1 MDSGDEVE
9 VELTLIDESGRR
21 IDTAPADI
29 GIGALRLWNWQ
40 VHPISTPQDMFADMD
55 GYLVKINYELRLE
68 PGFPAM
74 AWFEIGFDF
83 GDEESDPV
91 TVLDA
96 LPHATLA
103 QQGATSY
110 ALNQYLNL
118 VPYGDGPLTHAHL
131 PATTSTVDVFGIGSQ
146 EARWRHSSDSRN
158 GVRPGSHVAWV
169 VLMVPAG
176 TTEQRVEVSAR
187 YDLRTGGDVD
197 YWPTQRPGVFRLRL
211 VDLPIGCMVFE
222 PAVST
227 EAARTAVE
235 RSPRVFIS
243 YAHEDL
249 EHKAQARHFGNLLI
263 KCGINVHIDQWEPSQ
278 RKDWHLWAIHQIQEA
293 DFVLILASPTC
304 KAVGDGAVEPNRNRG
319 MQSETAILRELQQ
332 QDREQWGPKL
342 LPVVL
347 PGESVENL
355 PLYLQPRTM
364 DHYEVEELT
373 EEGVEDLLRA
383 LTRTPR
389 FIRPALGVPTVGA
402 AHTLS
407 TTEF

>member
-1 MDSGDEVE
+1 MGSGNEVE
-9 VELTLIDESGRR
+9 VELTLIDEGGRR

-29 GIGALRLWNWQ
+29 GIGALRLRNWQ
-40 VHPISTPQDMFADMD
+40 VHPISTPQDMFDNMD

-68 PGFPAM
+68 PGSPM
-74 AWFEIGFDF
+74 MTWFEIGFGF

-91 TVLDA
+91 MVLDA
-96 LPHATLA
+96 LPHTTPAP
-103 QQGATSY
+103 QGATSY
-110 ALNQYLNL
+110 VLNQYLNL
-118 VPYGDGPLTHAHL
+118 VPHGDGSLTHAHL
-131 PATTSTVDVFGIGSQ
+131 PATTSTVDVFGIGGQ

-176 TTEQRVEVSAR
+176 ITEQRVEVSAR

-197 YWPTQRPGVFRLRL
+197 YLPTQRPSVFRLRL
-211 VDLPIGCMVFE
+211 VDLPIDCTVFE
-222 PAVST
+222 PSLST
-227 EAARTAVE
+227 EAARTVVE
-235 RSPRVFIS
+235 HRPRVFIS
-243 YAHEDL
+243 YAHEDP
-249 EHKAQARHFGNLLI
+249 EHKAQAHHFGDLLLR
-263 KCGINVHIDQWEPSQ
+263 CGIDAHMDQWEAPK
-278 RKDWHLWAIHQIQEA
+278 RKDWHLWAIRQIKAA

-304 KAVGDGAVEPNRNRG
+304 KAVGDGAGEPNRNRG
-319 MQSETAILRELQQ
+319 MESETAILRELLQ

-373 EEGVEDLLRA
+373 EEGIEDLLRA
-383 LTRTPR
+383 LTERRASSDRRSGCRWPEPPTP
-389 FIRPALGVPTVGA
+389 
-402 AHTLS
+402 
-407 TTEF
+407 